1 MAHSGHVSKK
11 IHRQNLAA
19 CLRELFPP
27 SFWKSVRRE
36 FSSYAAGRTK
46 WSLPLCW
53 STGLCMALSGAG
65 TMQEGFECARECVTA
80 LYIKRKRCGR
90 TLAGYTKAM
99 SRFPLA
105 FFARVRQ
112 QLQKNLAAQK
122 IHAARIGQWH
132 AFAIDGSRQNIPR
145 TLKHELK
152 YGLSTKGTAD
162 GAGAPQCQVVAA
174 VAMGKNVM
182 WEWECGS
189 ALTGE
194 REMSL
199 KIIARL
205 PAFSLAVLD
214 AGFLGYEWASAIQA
228 MQRHFLVRVGA
239 NVRLWVEGLNQ
250 SMAAEWKDG
259 EVWLWPDGK
268 HKRAPLVLRLIRI
281 ETTAQASRK
290 KSEMWLVTNVLDE
303 SKLTRGEASAL
314 YQKRWRANECT
325 FRDWKK
331 TLDESKLD
339 SRTPE
344 MAQREQEFGLCAMQ
358 FLQVMTLTARKQ
370 SRKEHRR
377 ERSVSVAQAQRIWR
391 KAARAMAAGK
401 STRWFKAEILVCVGD
416 DYIRKS
422 KKVRRA
428 WPERKAHE
436 SPKAPILRRL
446 AKRLKAKGTLKLEEF
461 KRKAG

>member
-152 YGLSTKGTAD
+152 YGL
-162 GAGAPQCQVVAA
+162 
-174 VAMGKNVM
+174 
-182 WEWECGS
+182 WF
-189 ALTGE
+189 
-194 REMSL
+194 
-199 KIIARL
+199 
-205 PAFSLAVLD
+205 FSY
-214 AGFLGYEWASAIQA
+214 FHNS
-228 MQRHFLVRVGA
+228 
-239 NVRLWVEGLNQ
+239 
-250 SMAAEWKDG
+250 
-259 EVWLWPDGK
+259 
-268 HKRAPLVLRLIRI
+268 
-281 ETTAQASRK
+281 
-290 KSEMWLVTNVLDE
+290 
-303 SKLTRGEASAL
+303 
-314 YQKRWRANECT
+314 
-325 FRDWKK
+325 
-331 TLDESKLD
+331 
-339 SRTPE
+339 
-344 MAQREQEFGLCAMQ
+344 
-358 FLQVMTLTARKQ
+358 
-370 SRKEHRR
+370 
-377 ERSVSVAQAQRIWR
+377 
-391 KAARAMAAGK
+391 
-401 STRWFKAEILVCVGD
+401 
-416 DYIRKS
+416 
-422 KKVRRA
+422 
-428 WPERKAHE
+428 
-436 SPKAPILRRL
+436 
-446 AKRLKAKGTLKLEEF
+446 
-461 KRKAG
+461 

>member
-1 MAHSGHVSKK
+1 
-11 IHRQNLAA
+11 
-19 CLRELFPP
+19 
-27 SFWKSVRRE
+27 
-36 FSSYAAGRTK
+36 
-46 WSLPLCW
+46 
-53 STGLCMALSGAG
+53 MALSGAG

-80 LYIKRKRCGR
+80 LYIKRKRCGK

-99 SRFPLA
+99 SCFPLA

-112 QLQKNLAAQK
+112 QLQNNLAAQK

-250 SMAAEWKDG
+250 TMAAEWKDG

-268 HKRAPLVLRLIRI
+268 HKCAPLVLRLIRI
-281 ETTAQASRK
+281 ETQAQASRK

-331 TLDESKLD
+331 TLAESKQD

-370 SRKEHRR
+370 SRKTRRR
-377 ERSVSVAQAQRIWR
+377 ERSVSVAKAQRIWR

-401 STRWFKAEILVCVGD
+401 STRWFKAEILVCVCD

-422 KKVRRA
+422 KKVRRT

-446 AKRLKAKGTLKLEEF
+446 AKRLKVKGAIKLEEF